1 MRRSST
7 STRSCARS
15 PRSGSVLRKSGSAWP
30 SWTRG
35 DTGRVRPQS
44 RPGVTPAAYALV
56 LPGAMINVTD
66 GSLVTAAESSR
77 SRPGRGGAGSER
89 PWATIASRVR
99 SPRRGT
105 MSHIPVNHPLRP
117 LYRVVA
123 AITGIYILAFSVLG
137 LVATLGEP
145 MFDRDD
151 VIVLGLRTNQ
161 AFAIASVIAGAV
173 ILLAAFVG
181 RNVDTRVN
189 LWAGPVFIVAGTAM
203 LALLHTDLNLLN
215 ASVATAVTSYVIG
228 LVLLTAGL

>member
-1 MRRSST
+1 
-7 STRSCARS
+7 
-15 PRSGSVLRKSGSAWP
+15 
-30 SWTRG
+30 
-35 DTGRVRPQS
+35 
-44 RPGVTPAAYALV
+44 
-56 LPGAMINVTD
+56 
-66 GSLVTAAESSR
+66 
-77 SRPGRGGAGSER
+77 
-89 PWATIASRVR
+89 
-99 SPRRGT
+99 

-123 AITGIYILAFSVLG
+123 AITGIYILAFGVLG

-203 LALLHTDLNLLN
+203 LALLHTELNLLN

-228 LVLLTAGL
+228 LVLLTAGLYGRVSTGPAERH